1 MGFLH
6 FCQWRWKAHS
16 PLTNTAFFSN
26 CSGLLRCIKQGS
38 RQFPTIFTTS
48 GNACACVSFR
58 KHGSASGRV
67 YGSDQIVER
76 NRNIFFFFHS
86 FYSGN
91 CQNTEISACTF
102 QFYESLYKY
111 RRTFTHT
118 HTHYTHTH
126 THTLHAIH
134 THTHTHTLPS
144 EEVPDSLLTGTNV
157 FAQQFRTLERQE
169 HENEKSPDTN
179 DKTHP
184 TPFKQSKLTP
194 YQKAVLKERKKK
206 KRNLKKNDY

>member
-1 MGFLH
+1 M
-6 FCQWRWKAHS
+6 RAHA
-16 PLTNTAFFSN
+16 L
-26 CSGLLRCIKQGS
+26 
-38 RQFPTIFTTS
+38 
-48 GNACACVSFR
+48 
-58 KHGSASGRV
+58 ASENMDLQVVGYMDR
-67 YGSDQIVER
+67 IRLWNE
-76 NRNIFFFFHS
+76 IETFFFFFILFILEIVKIRRSPHAH
-86 FYSGN
+86 FN
-91 CQNTEISACTF
+91 FTNLCINTDVLSPI
-102 QFYESLYKY
+102 
-111 RRTFTHT
+111 HT
-118 HTHYTHTH
+118 HTTHTH

-206 KRNLKKNDY
+206 KRNLKKNDC